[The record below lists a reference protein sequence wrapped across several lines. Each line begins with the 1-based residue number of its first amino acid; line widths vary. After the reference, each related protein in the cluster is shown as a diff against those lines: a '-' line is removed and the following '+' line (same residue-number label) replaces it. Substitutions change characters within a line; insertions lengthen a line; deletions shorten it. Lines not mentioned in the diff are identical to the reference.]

1 MGLYSPILN
10 LYSVNMTSGV
20 KSRTIE
26 AQVSP
31 EELGRILRTPKATAE
46 FRILRATKHLLAT
59 VGLGISMDAIAD
71 EAGIGRSTA
80 FRHFPS
86 RDDLVAR
93 ALAES
98 LGHFHDTV
106 PATIKEDA
114 DFGTWMLSTVAALHR
129 MQIEAGRGLW
139 QLAAADDSEL
149 PPPLVKVN
157 TERRRRRHET
167 TVAIAQE
174 AWRRS
179 GRRGKVPRRV
189 ELMFA
194 LAFSSFAAHSLNFDY
209 GAEED
214 ESVHAL
220 AELLTGFLEGSV

>member
-1 MGLYSPILN
+1 MN
-10 LYSVNMTSGV
+10 SGV
-20 KSRTIE
+20 KS
-26 AQVSP
+26 VSADSP
-31 EELGRILRTPKATAE
+31 VSTEELGRILKTPKATAE

-86 RDDLVAR
+86 RDELVAR
-93 ALAES
+93 ALGES
-98 LGHFHDTV
+98 LGHFHDNA
-106 PATIKEDA
+106 PATFGEDA
-114 DFGTWMLSTVAALHR
+114 ELGEWMLSTVAALHR

-149 PPPLVKVN
+149 PAPLAKVN
-157 TERRRRRHET
+157 VERRRRREET

-209 GAEED
+209 GADED
-214 ESVHAL
+214 EAVKAL
-220 AELLTGFLEGSV
+220 AELLTGYLSVAD